1 MEHFGSAEV
10 WALKL
15 TPEWV
20 GTDGKADLPLPDSVR
35 RYYIA
40 SSTHGGGAGGFDTSV
55 PGAAL
60 PKAGPMCPGNNFG
73 QALLPANPVPHT
85 QTVNALRVHFRNW
98 VMKGT
103 APPPSRYPTLAQGT
117 LAPANKAA
125 LGFPTLPGLRP
136 TLPEPDFIMPVL
148 DYDWGPDFNPLDGS
162 GVASLAPPAIRR
174 VLNMWAPTVDSDGN
188 EYGGL
193 PVVLLDAP
201 LGTYLGWNVTAA
213 GFHQGQI
220 CNYVGGMLPFARTAA
235 ERQANGDP
243 RRSLQERYG
252 DHAGYVAAVA
262 KAAARAVAEGF
273 LLEADAAAL
282 TAAAQASAVL
292 R

>member
-1 MEHFGSAEV
+1 
-10 WALKL
+10 
-15 TPEWV
+15 
-20 GTDGKADLPLPDSVR
+20 
-35 RYYIA
+35 
-40 SSTHGGGAGGFDTSV
+40 
-55 PGAAL
+55 
-60 PKAGPMCPGNNFG
+60 
-73 QALLPANPVPHT
+73 
-85 QTVNALRVHFRNW
+85 
-98 VMKGT
+98 
-103 APPPSRYPTLAQGT
+103 
-117 LAPANKAA
+117 
-125 LGFPTLPGLRP
+125 
-136 TLPEPDFIMPVL
+136 
-148 DYDWGPDFNPLDGS
+148 
-162 GVASLAPPAIRR
+162 
-174 VLNMWAPTVDSDGN
+174 MWAPTVDSDGN

-262 KAAARAVAEGF
+262 KAVARAVAEGF

>member
-1 MEHFGSAEV
+1 
-10 WALKL
+10 
-15 TPEWV
+15 
-20 GTDGKADLPLPDSVR
+20 LPDSVR

-73 QALLPANPVPHT
+73 QGLLPANPVPHT

-98 VMKGT
+98 VMKGV

-125 LGFPTLPGLRP
+125 LGFPTLPGLRA

-148 DYDWGPDFNPLDGS
+148 DYDWGPGFNPLDGS

-174 VLNMWAPTVDSDGN
+174 VLDMWAPTVDADGN
-188 EYGGL
+188 EHGGV

-220 CNYVGGMLPFARTAA
+220 CNYAGGMLPFARTAA

-262 KAAARAVAEGF
+262 KAVARAVAEGF